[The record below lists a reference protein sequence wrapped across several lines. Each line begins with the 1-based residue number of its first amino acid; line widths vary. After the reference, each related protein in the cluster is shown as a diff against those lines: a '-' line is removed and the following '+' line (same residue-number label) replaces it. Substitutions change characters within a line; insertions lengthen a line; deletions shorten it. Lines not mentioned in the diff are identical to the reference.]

1 MESFKQNYL
10 RKMELIKNA
19 LTENIQA
26 AKAWQME
33 LSEFVD
39 LTDAIQSLEKI
50 KDNFEVSR
58 FELVVV
64 GEFSTGKSTFI
75 NALIGKKVLPS
86 KAMPTTATVNFIR
99 HIRENPNHKEE
110 VIVHFENE
118 TTQTVEFTNLEEFV
132 TEMSQSHSVVDDI
145 RYVDVFVDSHYLE
158 GGVVIVDT
166 PGMKSLHRKH
176 DEITHAQIR
185 RSNASIFLF
194 NINQAG
200 SRTEYE
206 FLQKVKESINRIF
219 FVANRC
225 DEVNEED
232 QSIMDVIQSIEE
244 KLRNND
250 YYQVEEHQ
258 AIVYPVSS
266 QQALLSRDNTLMHG
280 RNGMSNQELFEKS
293 RFQVF
298 EHRLWE
304 YLTKGEKA
312 QEQLEDP
319 LHRIVLFFE
328 SISKKLAERLNI
340 LSGEVNVEEL
350 QEKIR
355 IIQES
360 IETRKLKLANDKE
373 EIHSFA
379 IEIRDNQRSK
389 FNEEVETLKQDL
401 IRTCANFEDLDEY
414 NESFGQTEA
423 YIHSRF
429 YDYIHQNANQLRL
442 SVMNLVMKKLKAD
455 KDEFE
460 GIFNFPIDQFQIE
473 TRLKQ
478 KKRKPNEELLAIK
491 GDIQEIQD
499 NLINKKNDAVEAEQ
513 RLESVQ
519 INQEIERQ
527 IEREEEMYRQQ
538 YQMING
544 TIANISGIYTDY
556 ETPEWR
562 GLGKVL
568 GWIGFERKQRSVNRK
583 DDTKEQMIKKQE
595 QLEEQ
600 FQEKL
605 QKLESRKDSTVTG
618 TVGLSQQRLE
628 KIERDIEELKN
639 NYRKAREKLLE
650 KKIEASKQ
658 EMVSINKDV
667 TRMIEDS
674 AAKVVRS
681 YQQIMAEIN
690 IDSIIDHFF
699 DSYLEESD
707 ETIRLLHEELA
718 SSERLVNENEEK
730 KRMIKEKM
738 EQIEGLV
745 QTKKAQFEGLLEQL
759 KEREEVLV
767 P

>member
-1 MESFKQNYL
+1 M
-10 RKMELIKNA
+10 
-19 LTENIQA
+19 
-26 AKAWQME
+26 
-33 LSEFVD
+33 
-39 LTDAIQSLEKI
+39 
-50 KDNFEVSR
+50 
-58 FELVVV
+58 
-64 GEFSTGKSTFI
+64 
-75 NALIGKKVLPS
+75 
-86 KAMPTTATVNFIR
+86 
-99 HIRENPNHKEE
+99 
-110 VIVHFENE
+110 
-118 TTQTVEFTNLEEFV
+118 
-132 TEMSQSHSVVDDI
+132 
-145 RYVDVFVDSHYLE
+145 
-158 GGVVIVDT
+158 
-166 PGMKSLHRKH
+166 
-176 DEITHAQIR
+176 
-185 RSNASIFLF
+185 
-194 NINQAG
+194 
-200 SRTEYE
+200 
-206 FLQKVKESINRIF
+206 
-219 FVANRC
+219 ANRC

-460 GIFNFPIDQFQIE
+460 GFLIF
-473 TRLKQ
+473 L
-478 KKRKPNEELLAIK
+478 
-491 GDIQEIQD
+491 
-499 NLINKKNDAVEAEQ
+499 LIN
-513 RLESVQ
+513 
-519 INQEIERQ
+519 
-527 IEREEEMYRQQ
+527 
-538 YQMING
+538 
-544 TIANISGIYTDY
+544 
-556 ETPEWR
+556 
-562 GLGKVL
+562 
-568 GWIGFERKQRSVNRK
+568 F
-583 DDTKEQMIKKQE
+583 
-595 QLEEQ
+595 
-600 FQEKL
+600 KL
-605 QKLESRKDSTVTG
+605 K
-618 TVGLSQQRLE
+618 
-628 KIERDIEELKN
+628 RD
-639 NYRKAREKLLE
+639 
-650 KKIEASKQ
+650 
-658 EMVSINKDV
+658 
-667 TRMIEDS
+667 
-674 AAKVVRS
+674 
-681 YQQIMAEIN
+681 
-690 IDSIIDHFF
+690 
-699 DSYLEESD
+699 
-707 ETIRLLHEELA
+707 
-718 SSERLVNENEEK
+718 
-730 KRMIKEKM
+730 
-738 EQIEGLV
+738 
-745 QTKKAQFEGLLEQL
+745 
-759 KEREEVLV
+759 
-767 P
+767 